1 MFNCSLPSA
10 FKRALTALLLMSSAV
25 VVQAEQTAE
34 DWSDVVQEA
43 RGSTVF
49 FYAWGGSNSVNQYL
63 RWAGRHLNRQ
73 YGINLRHVKVS
84 DIAEAVHRLRS
95 DQAAGRKQGGAIDLL
110 WINGENFHALKESKL
125 LEPDLLSAIPNHVHL
140 LTDELPLL
148 TDFGVPVDGFEVP
161 WGMGQFNIIA
171 RDGSFAEPAI
181 TPEQLLAYA
190 EQNPGRLSYPKPP
203 DFIGTTF
210 LKSLLQALADNDERL
225 YREPSRSAERDLL
238 PVLWDYLDQLHPLL
252 WKKGQ
257 AFPKDSAQQL
267 QWLADGQLHA
277 AFSFNPQEMD
287 SKVGNG
293 RLPETVTQ
301 HYFAQ
306 GAITNSHYLAVP
318 HNASH
323 KAAAKVV
330 INFLISRSA
339 QARKADPRY
348 WGDPA
353 VVRLDEAE
361 ALLPTAQE
369 LHAGWQE
376 RLEAHWLARYQ

>member
-1 MFNCSLPSA
+1 MFNCSLPSV
-10 FKRALTALLLMSSAV
+10 FKRTLTALLLMGCAV
-25 VVQAEQTAE
+25 VVQAEKAVE
-34 DWSDVVQEA
+34 GWSDVVREA

-49 FYAWGGSNSVNQYL
+49 FYAWGGSTSVNQYL

-84 DIAEAVHRLRS
+84 DIAEAVHRLRG
-95 DQAAGRKQGGAIDLL
+95 DRAADRVQGGAIDLL

-125 LEPDLLSAIPNHVHL
+125 LEPDLLTAIPNHEYL
-140 LTDELPLL
+140 LAEELPLL
-148 TDFGVPVDGFEVP
+148 TDFGVPVDGLEVP
-161 WGMGQFNIIA
+161 WGMGQFNMIA
-171 RDGSFAEPAI
+171 REGSFAAPAI
-181 TPEQLLAYA
+181 TPAQLLAYA
-190 EQNPGRLSYPKPP
+190 EQHPGRLSYPKPP

-210 LKSLLQALADNDERL
+210 LKSLLQALTDNDERL
-225 YREPSRSAERDLL
+225 YREPNRSAERDLL

-252 WKKGQ
+252 WEKGR
-257 AFPKDSAQQL
+257 AFPQDSAQQL

-287 SKVGNG
+287 SKIRNG
-293 RLPETVTQ
+293 RLPESLRQ

-318 HNASH
+318 RNASH

-353 VVRLDEAE
+353 VVKLDEAPD
-361 ALLPTAQE
+361 LLPTAQE

-376 RLEAHWLARYQ
+376 RLEDHWLARYQ